1 MALALLIVLS
11 LLTFASCYFFGQSWL
26 PLLASA
32 QGANVDH
39 QFKLDLIVLGVVFLV
54 TQLALAF
61 FVWKYR
67 ERNVGQ
73 GSGPSPD
80 STTRTEIIWLAI
92 AALLFLGTNMIGAT
106 LWADGDVSGRSLARN
121 PVQVEVDAVQFRWYF
136 RYPGPDGKLGRTRPE
151 LQDASEGNPL
161 GIDRTDPD
169 SKDDIVSSTL
179 FLPVNRDVDV
189 TLKAQDVIHSFFVP
203 SLRVKQD
210 AVPGHLITIHFTPT
224 RSGDFDVVCAELCG
238 LGHYQMNAKL
248 KVIDEEHYQEFLKQ
262 TK

>member
-11 LLTFASCYFFGQSWL
+11 LLTLASCYFFGQSWL

-39 QFKLDLIVLGVVFLV
+39 QFKLDLIVLGIVFLV

-61 FVWKYR
+61 FVWRYR
-67 ERNVGQ
+67 ERNVRQ
-73 GSGPSPD
+73 SSGPSPD
-80 STTRTEIIWLAI
+80 TTARTEITWLAI

-106 LWADGDVSGRSLARN
+106 LWADGDVAGKSAARN

-136 RYPGPDGKLGRTRPE
+136 RYPGPDGKFGRTRPE

-161 GIDRTDPD
+161 GIDHADPD

-179 FLPVNRDVDV
+179 FLPVDRDVDL

-203 SLRVKQD
+203 TLRVKQD

-224 RSGDFDVVCAELCG
+224 RPGDFDVVCAELCG

-248 KVIDEEHYQEFLKQ
+248 KVIDEEHFQEFLKQ